1 MAVKKKATKKKV
13 AKKKTTKKKVLA
25 KVAAKKAPKGGS
37 AIVRRVVRK
46 KAPTRRATTQQLK
59 KSALKGYLEFGT
71 ITAGCL
77 GANINRCTWYKWIKT
92 DPEFETKV
100 ENAKE
105 EVTDGLEQ
113 VAITRAKGGSDTLL
127 IFLLK
132 GNRPDKYKER
142 TLNEIDPSEKF
153 LDFLSEIAPTLG
165 PPSERNR

>member
-13 AKKKTTKKKVLA
+13 AKKKTTKKKVLP
-25 KVAAKKAPKGGS
+25 KKAPK
-37 AIVRRVVRK
+37 RRSVEVKKVPRK

-92 DPEFETKV
+92 DPEFATKV

-132 GNRPDKYKER
+132 GNRPEKYKER